1 MARIAACVVLIYLS
15 AYCITLNADENHE
28 HSNVDDEIQKPSY
41 KSPQP
46 SGFAYLA
53 ENFDSEERFKNS
65 WLVSEA
71 KKDDTDEDIA
81 AYTG

>member
-1 MARIAACVVLIYLS
+1 MARIAACVVLVYLS
-15 AYCITLNADENHE
+15 AYCITLNADESHE
-28 HSNVDDEIQKPSY
+28 HSSVNDEIQKPSY
-41 KSPQP
+41 KSPNP

-65 WLVSEA
+65 WLLSEA
-71 KKDDTDEDIA
+71 KKNDIDEDIA